1 MPSPDLPGLNE
12 RLRQLPATLAVEPS
26 AGLAERIARRG
37 RRRRWRRRAAEMA
50 AVAAMLAA
58 ALALRAAV
66 LDHTPTP
73 VLDPGPFIQ
82 DATAQLLAAGHR
94 RARKSPV

>member
-37 RRRRWRRRAAEMA
+37 RRRRWRPRPPQMA
-50 AVAAMLAA
+50 V
-58 ALALRAAV
+58 
-66 LDHTPTP
+66 T
-73 VLDPGPFIQ
+73 
-82 DATAQLLAAGHR
+82 
-94 RARKSPV
+94 